1 MLGIVQTSGA
11 NMAPV
16 GVEYVMATQSG
27 QAILRPLRYPLYD
40 SESFVNGQSDVRTLF
55 TDHKKFQNGLPK
67 TEADGHTRRLA
78 A

>member
-27 QAILRPLRYPLYD
+27 QAILRPLRYP
-40 SESFVNGQSDVRTLF
+40 SSGGVTL
-55 TDHKKFQNGLPK
+55 
-67 TEADGHTRRLA
+67 
-78 A
+78 